1 MPVHATSIS
10 SRTDTSRRHG
20 SPVHSEITTLDRMG
34 GLVYGRTSRSVGCSS
49 LSDTRTNH
57 TSVFAGSAR
66 PLPAVGDVDGDD
78 PAPTVNAAEP
88 SRTRSRP
95 CGMSPETAV
104 WTSCSRRSA
113 NPHLPPGD
121 RDGHRDAELRCRPER
136 SHVSSDSPSAGRST
150 ARLLTEM
157 TVSVVLARHPAAAGQ
172 DVLVECAGLLLSAA
186 QSEIRRG
193 ARSPGPARHARGGRG
208 CCWWDRAGVEVLVRS
223 TSISGLTDTS
233 RRNESRVVSVT
244 EPSRGQGRS
253 GSRGDRRPG
262 RPSSI
267 PPSARIRRA
276 LTSL

>member
-1 MPVHATSIS
+1 VKSTAQSEFRAGAGSLGPLHHPSGGRRRCRWDQTGVEVPVHATSIS

-113 NPHLPPGD
+113 NPHLPPGN

-172 DVLVECAGLLLSAA
+172 GVLVECAGLLLSAA
-186 QSEIRRG
+186 QSEIRRVPDRLVLRVTRG
-193 ARSPGPARHARGGRG
+193 AAADAAGGTGLESKCWYEAPA
-208 CCWWDRAGVEVLVRS
+208 
-223 TSISGLTDTS
+223 S
-233 RRNESRVVSVT
+233 R
-244 EPSRGQGRS
+244 
-253 GSRGDRRPG
+253 D
-262 RPSSI
+262 
-267 PPSARIRRA
+267 
-276 LTSL
+276 